1 MTYAD
6 KPWLKSYK
14 LGPYKLK
21 ETYEPY
27 PKVPLFKALDDAAA
41 KYPGQTAIKFKER
54 IIKYSEL
61 KTLADKLSAA
71 LADLGVKRGDR
82 VCIFLPNCPEFIVA
96 DWAILKAGGVVVPTS
111 IMRTDEGLLHE
122 VSSSKARVIICK
134 EQHLERVE
142 AAKEKSDIE
151 HIIVTSDEGYDVAQ
165 LKTKDLPK
173 GVHEFRKLLADYDAS
188 PPDVEID
195 VAEDLCELAFT
206 GGATGVPKG
215 VMITHFN
222 RYTNLMQSIPW
233 LLAPFSTGIIGK
245 SSIYCTVPLFHAYG
259 HWLEQVAA
267 YWGLRLIVA
276 PDPRDN
282 EDIVKTM
289 IEYRPFLIPTVP
301 TQLMRMAQGKV
312 GRMNV
317 LCMSAAAPLP
327 EEIREAIKK
336 EMGNP
341 VAEGYG
347 LTEAGPI
354 THINPSG
361 FSSIVGFMAAEK
373 RSLGLPVP
381 DTEAKIIDP
390 ATGEEVPIGEDG
402 EIVVRGPQIMKG
414 YWPEPGSGLT
424 KDGWLHTGDIGRME
438 GDGYFYISDRV
449 KDMINISGM
458 KVYSTT
464 VDEVLFRH
472 TGVLMAAAFGVP
484 DPKNPG
490 SERVMA
496 VIQLKDDYKGKVT
509 GNDIMEFCRQHLAFY
524 AVPKYVEFKDHLP
537 LTVTEK
543 LFKKELRDEAIAKM
557 KERGEI
563 K

>member
-195 VAEDLCELAFT
+195 AAEDLCELAFT

-509 GNDIMEFCRQHLAFY
+509 GNEIMEFCRQHLAFY

>member
-195 VAEDLCELAFT
+195 AAEDLCELAFT

-472 TGVLMAAAFGVP
+472 AGVLMAAAFGVP

-509 GNDIMEFCRQHLAFY
+509 GNEIMEFCRQHLAFY

>member
-195 VAEDLCELAFT
+195 AAEDLCELAFT

>member
-61 KTLADKLSAA
+61 KTLVDKLSAA